1 MDYTKDYYRI
11 LAVSPDADVVV
22 IRAAY
27 KALMIKYHPDRNKSA
42 EAPGIA
48 KSLTEAKSILDDEV
62 LRLEY
67 DLYRLK
73 GGRFWS
79 DNRSRNT
86 NKFPELRASRPAA
99 SSLNVS
105 PADKSRTILGVGGL
119 LMTLALM
126 LFAVAIS

>member
-11 LAVSPDADVVV
+11 LAVSPDADAVV

-27 KALMIKYHPDRNKSA
+27 KALMVKYHPDRNKSA

-48 KSLTEAKSILDDEV
+48 KSLTEAKSILDDEA

-73 GGRFWS
+73 VETSGPITDRETS
-79 DNRSRNT
+79 ID
-86 NKFPELRASRPAA
+86 FPNYARLDR
-99 SSLNVS
+99 
-105 PADKSRTILGVGGL
+105 L
-119 LMTLALM
+119 LAHLT
-126 LFAVAIS
+126 

>member
-11 LAVSPDADVVV
+11 LAVSPDADAVV

-27 KALMIKYHPDRNKSA
+27 KALMVKYHPDRNKSA

-48 KSLTEAKSILDDEV
+48 KSLTEAKSILDDEA

-73 GGRFWS
+73 GRNFWS
-79 DNRSRNT
+79 DNGSRNIDR
-86 NKFPELRASRPAA
+86 FPELRASRPAA

-105 PADKSRTILGVGGL
+105 PADKSRMKLGVGGL

>member
-105 PADKSRTILGVGGL
+105 PTDKSRTILGVGGL

>member
-1 MDYTKDYYRI
+1 VDYTKDYYRI

-27 KALMIKYHPDRNKSA
+27 KALMVKYHPDRNKSA

-62 LRLEY
+62 LRLQY
-67 DLYRLK
+67 DLHRLK
-73 GGRFWS
+73 SRNFWS
-79 DNRSRNT
+79 DNRSRNAY
-86 NKFPELRASRPAA
+86 KSPELRASRPAA

-105 PADKSRTILGVGGL
+105 PADKLRTKLGVGGL

>member
-11 LAVSPDADVVV
+11 LAVSPDADAVV

-27 KALMIKYHPDRNKSA
+27 KALMAKYHPDRNKSA

-73 GGRFWS
+73 GINFWS
-79 DNRSRNT
+79 DNKSRNT
-86 NKFPELRASRPAA
+86 GKLPELGASRPAA

-105 PADKSRTILGVGGL
+105 PADKSRTRLGVGGL
-119 LMTLALM
+119 LMTLTLM

>member
-1 MDYTKDYYRI
+1 MDYTKDYYRV
-11 LAVSPDADVVV
+11 LAVSPDADAVV

-27 KALMIKYHPDRNKSA
+27 KALMVKYHPDRNKSA

-48 KSLTEAKSILDDEV
+48 KLLTEAESILDGEV

-73 GGRFWS
+73 GRNFWS

-86 NKFPELRASRPAA
+86 KRSHELHASRPAA
-99 SSLNVS
+99 SSLNIS
-105 PADKSRTILGVGGL
+105 LDDKSRTRLGVGGL